1 MAKVSRY
8 FMKNNTSGLAK
19 FNIDYSDA
27 VLDNQTIYI
36 NGTNKVDSV
45 YIGVENQ
52 VTFDFTQSGN
62 GKDNLYLVSN
72 LANYKLYKATTL
84 TADDTLVLNIGSTV
98 IKANQADKLIFADGS
113 VNVSVLMSSISANN
127 AQNAVTLSNENLF
140 GWNNLLT
147 SSSILP
153 TADSSSAE
161 LSGYVQAGRNDPG
174 ITFATTRK
182 SAMVLR
188 GSAGVDVVY
197 VGADTQVDATDLA
210 DGEDKIYLSKPA
222 SDYTI
227 SAAGKVMRLQSGN
240 ESITVLKGDRLYFLN
255 DSQNISVASLLEQIP
270 TGSSLTGVPLASATS
285 TTNMAPSVSID
296 VSDRTLIAGERA
308 TVNLTFSENVSGF
321 DSSDI
326 SVTGGTISGLS
337 KLSDKIYQATY
348 TPNDNSNVAGS
359 LSIAANK
366 FSDLANLSNS
376 ASTSTSFTINTIR
389 PTVELRLNVVPV

>member
-27 VLDNQTIYI
+27 ILDNQTIYI
-36 NGTNKVDSV
+36 NGTNKVDSI
-45 YIGVENQ
+45 YIGIENQ

-72 LANYKLYKATTL
+72 LANYKLYKTTIM
-84 TADDTLVLNIGSTV
+84 TANDTLVLNIGSTV

-127 AQNAVTLSNENLF
+127 AQNAVTLSNEDLF

-197 VGADTQVDATDLA
+197 VAADTQVDATDLA

-270 TGSSLTGVPLASATS
+270 TGSSL
-285 TTNMAPSVSID
+285 
-296 VSDRTLIAGERA
+296 E
-308 TVNLTFSENVSGF
+308 
-321 DSSDI
+321 
-326 SVTGGTISGLS
+326 LS
-337 KLSDKIYQATY
+337 
-348 TPNDNSNVAGS
+348 
-359 LSIAANK
+359 
-366 FSDLANLSNS
+366 
-376 ASTSTSFTINTIR
+376 
-389 PTVELRLNVVPV
+389 